1 MRNIRDSFLCQT
13 KMSCA
18 QSWSPVHDTDKEIIK
33 DYNLLFTGIS
43 SKDAPDE
50 VKSAFELIEGCH
62 LTSKLTEEDSRPGCL
77 FIELNDEDGTHE
89 VGAEEA
95 TFGVYLRNN
104 LPLWVVNMAIDIM
117 SSFAAVDGKFTGT
130 VSAIVTSGEE
140 FDAWLSDDPRI
151 EAFTQDVLVAI
162 LDNQKLQEYVH
173 FISPTW
179 EIKEDICICF
189 YIRSINKEEVIL
201 SPIGGTIR
209 VLPFEYKATIENFKH
224 EIVNGNMILHAVAR

>member
-43 SKDAPDE
+43 SNDAPDE

-104 LPLWVVNMAIDIM
+104 LPLWVVNMAMDIM
-117 SSFAAVDGKFTGT
+117 SSFA
-130 VSAIVTSGEE
+130 
-140 FDAWLSDDPRI
+140 AWLSDDPRI
-151 EAFTQDVLVAI
+151 EAFTQDVLVAV

-179 EIKEDICICF
+179 EIKDDICICF

-209 VLPFEYKATIENFKH
+209 VLPFEYKATIVNFKH

>member
-89 VGAEEA
+89 VGAEE
-95 TFGVYLRNN
+95 
-104 LPLWVVNMAIDIM
+104 
-117 SSFAAVDGKFTGT
+117 
-130 VSAIVTSGEE
+130 
-140 FDAWLSDDPRI
+140 
-151 EAFTQDVLVAI
+151 LVCT
-162 LDNQKLQEYVH
+162 LETTYH
-173 FISPTW
+173 
-179 EIKEDICICF
+179 C
-189 YIRSINKEEVIL
+189 
-201 SPIGGTIR
+201 G
-209 VLPFEYKATIENFKH
+209 
-224 EIVNGNMILHAVAR
+224 

>member
-18 QSWSPVHDTDKEIIK
+18 QSWSPVLDTDKEVIK

-62 LTSKLTEEDSRPGCL
+62 LTSNLVEEDGRPGCL
-77 FIELNDEDGTHE
+77 FIELNDEDGAHE
-89 VGAEEA
+89 VGAEES

-151 EAFTQDVLVAI
+151 DAFAQVVLVSV
-162 LDNQKLQEYVH
+162 LDNKKLQEYTH

-179 EIKEDICICF
+179 EVKEDICICF

-224 EIVNGNMILHAVAR
+224 EIINGNMILHAVAR

>member
-89 VGAEEA
+89 VGAEE
-95 TFGVYLRNN
+95 
-104 LPLWVVNMAIDIM
+104 IM

-151 EAFTQDVLVAI
+151 EAFTQDVLVAV

-179 EIKEDICICF
+179 EIKDDICICF

>member
-18 QSWSPVHDTDKEIIK
+18 QSWSPVHDTDKEVIK

-77 FIELNDEDGTHE
+77 FIELNDEDGTQ
-89 VGAEEA
+89 
-95 TFGVYLRNN
+95 
-104 LPLWVVNMAIDIM
+104 VNMAIDIM

-179 EIKEDICICF
+179 EIKDDICICF
-189 YIRSINKEEVIL
+189 YVRSINKEEVIL

-209 VLPFEYKATIENFKH
+209 VLPFEYKATIANFKH